1 MDEELKKLASRVAE
15 LRGETLASLIR
26 RAIRREL
33 VLLGYL
39 DEEVR
44 KAVAT

>member
-15 LRGETLASLIR
+15 LRGETLPNLVR

-33 VLLGYL
+33 ALLGYL
-39 DEEVR
+39 DEEVK
-44 KAVAT
+44 KAMAI